1 MIKKQE
7 IQELIARFENNKNV
21 YGVMLENTKSE
32 SNYNFF
38 EGYIVAYKETIS
50 ELKLLLEVSK

>member
-32 SNYNFF
+32 SNYYFF

>member
-32 SNYNFF
+32 SNYDFF